1 MEKFIVEDIP
11 AVLWG
16 EPSDKIYIYVHG
28 KQGYK
33 EYAESFAEIAAAM
46 VPTPTPCSAPNAQM
60 EIIELI
66 ITKVM
71 SKMFFTVLN
80 FALTAKA
87 MAITIPSPEATNI
100 LAFTH
105 KKTPHARMML
115 PRMQ

>member
-11 AVLWG
+11 AVLLG

-33 EYAESFAEIAAAM
+33 EYAEAFAKIAASM
-46 VPTPTPCSAPNAQM
+46 VPTPTSCSAPNAQM

>member
-11 AVLWG
+11 AVLCG
-16 EPSDKIYIYVHG
+16 EPSAQIYIYVHG

-33 EYAESFAEIAAAM
+33 EYAEAFAKIAAAM
-46 VPTPTPCSAPNAQM
+46 VSTSTPCSTPNAQM
-60 EIIELI
+60 EIRELI
-66 ITKVM
+66 ITKLI
-71 SKMFFTVLN
+71 SKIFFTVLN

-87 MAITIPSPEATNI
+87 RAMTIPSPEATNI

>member
-33 EYAESFAEIAAAM
+33 EYAEAFAKIAAAM
-46 VPTPTPCSAPNAQM
+46 VPTPTSCSAPNAQM

-71 SKMFFTVLN
+71 SKMFFYCTEFCFN
-80 FALTAKA
+80 CKGNGNNDT
-87 MAITIPSPEATNI
+87 
-100 LAFTH
+100 LARGNKYFGFYT
-105 KKTPHARMML
+105 
-115 PRMQ
+115 